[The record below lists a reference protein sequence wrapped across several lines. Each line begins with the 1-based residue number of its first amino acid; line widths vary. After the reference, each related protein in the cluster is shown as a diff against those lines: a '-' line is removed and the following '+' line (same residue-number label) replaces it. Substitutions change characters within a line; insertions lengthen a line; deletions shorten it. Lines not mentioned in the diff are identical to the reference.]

1 MRSSG
6 KWIALTY
13 KSKRVATL
21 VLTFILIISSFEL
34 DAQWVIKN
42 LDEESY
48 SYETCL
54 SFKNDSVGLMM
65 GTNSIA
71 YKSRDVAETWDDINL
86 NIQINIKDFQ
96 FVGDSEVYA
105 IGDHYMGAGSDLK
118 SKLIKSVDDGDTWDS
133 ITSFSGLSLQALYF
147 INSDTGLVAG
157 FDAILR
163 TEDGGYSWDTVWS
176 ITKFGYKYG
185 GLVDIALPTNEVGYA
200 IGVGRT
206 QSGENTFD
214 HFILKS
220 VDTGLSWD
228 TITSFNQTLR
238 TLYFINPEIGFIGT
252 ETGSVYR
259 TFDGGLTW
267 IESKVVEDLPILSIQ
282 FISEQIGYA
291 TGGREIWITKSG
303 TSGSQSG
310 ETGFHISKSLDGGDT
325 WETFDTTGIPL
336 QSIHFI
342 NDTIGFVSGLHSLIM
357 KSEGEI
363 KGLPENYPW
372 HLVQSGYIEEADLEP
387 GQIYVYP
394 NPTTGEI
401 FIRLNKI
408 TKHPA
413 KIELY
418 GITGQKIFEDHI
430 NPGIQK
436 IMLDINNQEGS
447 MFILKIDT
455 EFGSYTRRI
464 IKID

>member
-1 MRSSG
+1 MKSPG
-6 KWIALTY
+6 KWIALIY
-13 KSKRVATL
+13 KSKRLATPI
-21 VLTFILIISSFEL
+21 LTIILIISSFEL
-34 DAQWVIKN
+34 EAQWVIKN
-42 LDEESY
+42 LDEDSY

-71 YKSRDVAETWDDINL
+71 YKSQDIGETWDIVDL
-86 NIQINIKDFQ
+86 NIQVNIKDFQ
-96 FVGDSEVYA
+96 FIGDSVVYA
-105 IGDHYMGAGSDLK
+105 IGDHYLGAGSDLK
-118 SKLIKSVDDGDTWDS
+118 SKLIKSADNGDTWDS
-133 ITSFSGLSLQALYF
+133 ITSFPGLQLKTLHF
-147 INSDTGLVAG
+147 NNRDTGLVAG

-163 TEDGGYSWDTVWS
+163 TENGGYNWDTVWS

-185 GLVDIALPTNEVGYA
+185 ELVDIALPTDEVGYA
-200 IGVGRT
+200 VGVGRT
-206 QSGENTFD
+206 QGGENNFD

-220 VDTGLSWD
+220 FDSGLSWD

-238 TLYFINPEIGFIGT
+238 TIYFINPEKGFIGT
-252 ETGSVYR
+252 ETGNVYR
-259 TFDGGLTW
+259 TSDGGLTW

-282 FISEQIGYA
+282 FISEQVGYA
-291 TGGREIWITKSG
+291 TGGREILITKG
-303 TSGSQSG
+303 GIGGSQS
-310 ETGFHISKSLDGGDT
+310 EATGFHISKSLDGGDT

-342 NDTIGFVSGLHSLIM
+342 NDSIGFVSGLYSLIM
-357 KSEGEI
+357 KADGQI
-363 KGLPENYPW
+363 RGLPENYPW
-372 HLVQSGYIEEADLEP
+372 HLVQSGHIEETGFKP
-387 GQIYVYP
+387 GLINVYP

-401 FIRLNKI
+401 SIRLNKI
-408 TKHPA
+408 TKQLA

-418 GITGQKIFEDHI
+418 GITGQKVFEDHI

-436 IMLDINNQEGS
+436 IRLDITNQEGS

-455 EFGSYTRRI
+455 EFGSYTSRI